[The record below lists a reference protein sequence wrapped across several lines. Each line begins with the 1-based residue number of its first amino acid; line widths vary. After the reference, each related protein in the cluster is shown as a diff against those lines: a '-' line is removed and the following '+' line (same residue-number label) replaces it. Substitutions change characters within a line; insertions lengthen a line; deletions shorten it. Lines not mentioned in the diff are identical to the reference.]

1 MVDSTLGFPENLH
14 FQGESVLILPKE
26 NNITGRRTP
35 SKAFKSFPS
44 KASKYVYYKHRKTSE
59 VSRERWVNWKIRR
72 QARGG
77 RTCTE
82 WQQRGILAY
91 TLERLGSHQPLG
103 AVLVLE
109 IHDGDFLTMGFE
121 TQRKTDLLALSD
133 NEKMDGENKE
143 GGVDANTFS
152 EGSMAL
158 SY

>member
-1 MVDSTLGFPENLH
+1 M
-14 FQGESVLILPKE
+14 
-26 NNITGRRTP
+26 
-35 SKAFKSFPS
+35 
-44 KASKYVYYKHRKTSE
+44 
-59 VSRERWVNWKIRR
+59 
-72 QARGG
+72 
-77 RTCTE
+77 
-82 WQQRGILAY
+82 
-91 TLERLGSHQPLG
+91 
-103 AVLVLE
+103 VLE